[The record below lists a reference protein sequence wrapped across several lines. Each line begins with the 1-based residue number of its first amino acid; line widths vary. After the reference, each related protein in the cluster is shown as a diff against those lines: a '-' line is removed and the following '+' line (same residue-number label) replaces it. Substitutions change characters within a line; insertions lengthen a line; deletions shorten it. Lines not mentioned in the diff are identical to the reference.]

1 MKKLSDRQSLLGT
14 ETAFETLAK
23 AKKLESEGKDII
35 HLEIGEPDFDTPD
48 HIRTAAKTQVW
59 DSMNSRRSQD
69 KLFGSAKSHFL
80 HVER

>member
-23 AKKLESEGKDII
+23 AKKLESEGKDIF

-48 HIRTAAKTQVW
+48 HIRTAAK
-59 DSMNSRRSQD
+59 
-69 KLFGSAKSHFL
+69 
-80 HVER
+80 